1 MGMPRKGG
9 IDVNGRGAR
18 FRILVVAALVAT
30 GCASAPQVPGS
41 GEIAPLRLRN
51 AQTGVNERCGTELI
65 REVQRASGLTWSER
79 IFYSWSARRA
89 AQRAVQDEERWRQ
102 QCVERFKP
110 RGFEA
115 ISTR

>member
-1 MGMPRKGG
+1 M
-9 IDVNGRGAR
+9 
-18 FRILVVAALVAT
+18 VAALVAT
-30 GCASAPQVPGS
+30 GCASAPKVPAS
-41 GEIAPLRLRN
+41 GEIAPVRLHN
-51 AQTGVNERCGTELI
+51 AQTGVNERCGTALI
-65 REVQRASGLTWSER
+65 REVQRASDLTWSER

>member
-1 MGMPRKGG
+1 M
-9 IDVNGRGAR
+9 NGRGAR

-65 REVQRASGLTWSER
+65 RAVQRANDLTWSER
-79 IFYSWSARRA
+79 IFFSWSAHRE
-89 AQRAVQDEERWRQ
+89 AQRAVQDEERWRR
-102 QCVERFKP
+102 QCVERFKA
-110 RGFEA
+110 RGFEVV
-115 ISTR
+115 STR